1 MDGEGSII
9 IADYGNHKVR
19 KITTD
24 GTVSTLAGSGSIMLT
39 EGDFPPDLQAVQKQH
54 MTNLLLPH
62 AFLDALTAIPA
73 DDWGRTWAADRTI
86 VLRRTSKTVK
96 QQLDKMRLPAIV
108 RLRTG
113 ISYKASLR
121 LGTNTLIMSDLTNM
135 VSKCLLTTVVL
146 DFSGRGDKSRSN
158 WTSLGELTCADV
170 ARFARVLAQC
180 PALQQLE
187 LTDIWFK
194 CPAQQHHE
202 LDELTGLQGGLYLYF
217 APVLGQCTALTHL
230 NLRCTQSRCTKST
243 DRKLFCSAQPTSAG
257 HCSINSGLV
266 WFPAL
271 VHLDLSKN
279 YFATNYFAA
288 GAAEAG
294 SEVCL
299 AAVVGPQSE
308 QESPRI

>member
-62 AFLDALTAIPA
+62 VFLDALTAIPA

-96 QQLDKMRLPAIV
+96 EQLDKMRLPAIV

-146 DFSGRGDKSRSN
+146 DFSGRGTLAVADASKF
-158 WTSLGELTCADV
+158 GE
-170 ARFARVLAQC
+170 VLAQC
-180 PALQQLE
+180 PQLE
-187 LTDIWFK
+187 
-194 CPAQQHHE
+194 HVE
-202 LDELTGLQGGLYLYF
+202 LMDLKFQLERRND
-217 APVLGQCTALTHL
+217 A
-230 NLRCTQSRCTKST
+230 
-243 DRKLFCSAQPTSAG
+243 
-257 HCSINSGLV
+257 
-266 WFPAL
+266 FP
-271 VHLDLSKN
+271 
-279 YFATNYFAA
+279 
-288 GAAEAG
+288 
-294 SEVCL
+294 L
-299 AAVVGPQSE
+299 A
-308 QESPRI
+308 